1 MKSSFSPVRIISG
14 TGELLGH
21 QDSQNCCG
29 FAAVPRRQG
38 ALHVDPGVMT
48 WCHFRRGF
56 PLALLEKGGWE
67 DLPEASWGFDGTYF
81 RFLTPPVVT
90 SCRTRCRMC
99 LTSLGGIS
107 IRCAPRQRWLPYSR
121 VRCVS
126 CCLLPWYFKG
136 RLSGGGSAIQ
146 RINVL
151 LRLEGLFQG
160 VLEEER
166 SLKRGSPQSGDKLG
180 VT

>member
-1 MKSSFSPVRIISG
+1 MAIEVIAPFLRRESTSDLRAEALAGSCGIFTGQGVLVVGGGLVKSSFSPVRIISG

-67 DLPEASWGFDGTYF
+67 DLPEASWGFDGKYF
-81 RFLTPPVVT
+81 RF
-90 SCRTRCRMC
+90 
-99 LTSLGGIS
+99 
-107 IRCAPRQRWLPYSR
+107 
-121 VRCVS
+121 
-126 CCLLPWYFKG
+126 
-136 RLSGGGSAIQ
+136 
-146 RINVL
+146 
-151 LRLEGLFQG
+151 
-160 VLEEER
+160 
-166 SLKRGSPQSGDKLG
+166 
-180 VT
+180 